1 MSEKTISPRTETAEE
16 CTQYQQLENFEHVPS
31 HDGLGLSIEEVRNLL
46 MQKHEDVLGLD
57 DPLLM
62 MVTINNAF
70 LGEYEKL
77 LAKHN
82 KAISAIMSAKTE
94 GYIKTVKG
102 SVEKLTEELSSASVE
117 TIQKVFHEHA
127 LTLNNF
133 SHNTKWMSAIIWLA
147 ALVNVG
153 VFIFGAIK

>member
-1 MSEKTISPRTETAEE
+1 MSEETTSPRAEPE
-16 CTQYQQLENFEHVPS
+16 AEKPEIIQVQQLENIEPVLS
-31 HDGLGLSIEEVRNLL
+31 HDGIGLNIEEVRNLL
-46 MQKHEDVLGLD
+46 MQKHDDVLGLD

-62 MVTINNAF
+62 LVTINNAF

-94 GYIKTVKG
+94 GYIK
-102 SVEKLTEELSSASVE
+102 TEELSSASVE